1 MGLMDGLD
9 ILDDAQGASGRNAS
23 ADAPASTSV
32 PDAAGRASAP
42 TAGAVPASAPAPKTR
57 MVPAGSHF
65 AGARAP
71 QSASESAA
79 RPAGS
84 RFAGSAPAATPAPAA
99 APAAPAT
106 GRPAGSR
113 FAAADTARATSTPA
127 APAVPAAFQEPARP
141 AGRRFASAPAAGQSA
156 AGAAAAGRPAGS
168 RFASTGAAAPA
179 RRVAASPMTTEQWVA
194 IASSSKRNAGSAATS
209 GPRPS
214 AVAARTPASAP
225 AASAGAMPAYR
236 TAAPQAA
243 PAAAQATQATPAPQ
257 APQAASRTF
266 SRRIPALDGQP
277 AEPENDTSVTASIP
291 VSAQAARTARAART
305 DRSAAASDPARSHAV
320 QSPVAVGGE
329 PPRGPRGK
337 RRSRDD
343 GGSRRGGSKL
353 SIVLI
358 VLGIILLIVAA
369 GIFVSAQIGYRQAQE
384 TYSEIQQYAVSS
396 DEGDGVPDVDF
407 DALAEINPDVV
418 GWLYIPGTVVNY
430 PVVQT
435 DDNTTYLTTL
445 FDLSGNGSGTIFM
458 DMDDTAPGMVDQQ
471 TTLYGHHMYDG
482 SMLKVIDNTT
492 NQADFDKIGK
502 VYYITRDATY
512 TMTPLFTAQ
521 VEDTYL
527 DARTPN
533 FTGEGES
540 LQAYLE
546 DIYTY
551 AKAQAPDA
559 QERIGSTDKI
569 MSLITC
575 AGEIIPRTTRAVMV
589 LSVDAETARQ

>member
-1 MGLMDGLD
+1 
-9 ILDDAQGASGRNAS
+9 
-23 ADAPASTSV
+23 
-32 PDAAGRASAP
+32 
-42 TAGAVPASAPAPKTR
+42 
-57 MVPAGSHF
+57 
-65 AGARAP
+65 
-71 QSASESAA
+71 
-79 RPAGS
+79 
-84 RFAGSAPAATPAPAA
+84 
-99 APAAPAT
+99 
-106 GRPAGSR
+106 
-113 FAAADTARATSTPA
+113 
-127 APAVPAAFQEPARP
+127 
-141 AGRRFASAPAAGQSA
+141 
-156 AGAAAAGRPAGS
+156 
-168 RFASTGAAAPA
+168 
-179 RRVAASPMTTEQWVA
+179 MTTEQWVA

-214 AVAARTPASAP
+214 AVSARTPASAP
-225 AASAGAMPAYR
+225 VASAGTMPAYR
-236 TAAPQAA
+236 TAAPQATPAVPASA
-243 PAAAQATQATPAPQ
+243 PAASAVPAPQ
-257 APQAASRTF
+257 AAPAATAPTPQAVPRTF
-266 SRRIPALDGQP
+266 SRRIPALDSQP

-320 QSPVAVGGE
+320 QSPVSVGGE

-343 GGSRRGGSKL
+343 DGSRRGGSKL

-559 QERIGSTDKI
+559 QERIGSTDKV

-589 LSVDAETARQ
+589 LSVDAEVARQ

>member
-1 MGLMDGLD
+1 
-9 ILDDAQGASGRNAS
+9 
-23 ADAPASTSV
+23 
-32 PDAAGRASAP
+32 
-42 TAGAVPASAPAPKTR
+42 
-57 MVPAGSHF
+57 
-65 AGARAP
+65 
-71 QSASESAA
+71 
-79 RPAGS
+79 
-84 RFAGSAPAATPAPAA
+84 
-99 APAAPAT
+99 
-106 GRPAGSR
+106 
-113 FAAADTARATSTPA
+113 
-127 APAVPAAFQEPARP
+127 
-141 AGRRFASAPAAGQSA
+141 
-156 AGAAAAGRPAGS
+156 
-168 RFASTGAAAPA
+168 
-179 RRVAASPMTTEQWVA
+179 MTTEQWVA

-225 AASAGAMPAYR
+225 AASAGTMPAYR

-243 PAAAQATQATPAPQ
+243 PAPQ
-257 APQAASRTF
+257 APQTAPRTF
-266 SRRIPALDGQP
+266 SRRIPALDSQP

-305 DRSAAASDPARSHAV
+305 DRSAAASDPVRSHAV

-329 PPRGPRGK
+329 PPRDPSGK

-492 NQADFDKIGK
+492 NQADFDKIEK

-559 QERIGSTDKI
+559 QERIGSTDKV